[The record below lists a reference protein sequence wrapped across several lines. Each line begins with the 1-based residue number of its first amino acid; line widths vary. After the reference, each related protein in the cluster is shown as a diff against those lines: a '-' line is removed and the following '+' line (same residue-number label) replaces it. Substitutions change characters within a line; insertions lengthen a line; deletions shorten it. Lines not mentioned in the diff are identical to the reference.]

1 VNYSDWS
8 RSCKRNTGCNKE
20 KRAGGIPG
28 SSHFISALAIT
39 VSVAAAGLATLWLL
53 SSLSALLAVAL
64 LMLLVLLHLV
74 FAGTRLI
81 TLLALVVLVTR
92 ALLVLLLFIAVLILV
107 GSVAIFIFLV
117 SHGLFLSLGVDL
129 FRTIGPHHRSGNL
142 NFIAASA
149 DEMLMEL
156 RDVTSARGEGTLLDE
171 FRQHAGNFIYD
182 FAREKS
188 KRADLVR

>member
-20 KRAGGIPG
+20 KRAGDVPG

-39 VSVAAAGLATLWLL
+39 VSVATAGLAALRLL
-53 SSLSALLAVAL
+53 SGLSALLAVAL

-92 ALLVLLLFIAVLILV
+92 DLLVLLLLFIAVLILV

-129 FRTIGPHHRSGNL
+129 FRTIGPRHRSGNL
-142 NFIAASA
+142 NFIAAS
-149 DEMLMEL
+149 
-156 RDVTSARGEGTLLDE
+156 
-171 FRQHAGNFIYD
+171 NF
-182 FAREKS
+182 
-188 KRADLVR
+188 